1 MTSSTSGWL
10 DPVPYRELSERQ
22 QEILQFLWSC
32 SSPYS
37 PSFREIGEAVGLSTP
52 SAVRYQL
59 SELEDK
65 GWVRHHPRRP
75 RALEVR
81 RPDEQIPHRP
91 QALGT
96 AYRRVPELGLVPAG
110 SPNEVIEVSDDDWQL
125 PMELVGNGE
134 LFLLR
139 VRGDSM
145 IDAAIVDGDWVAV
158 RSQPNAENG
167 EIVVAVIEGEA
178 TVKTLH
184 RADGRVLLMP
194 HNPAYSPIPAENAK
208 IRGKVVAVLRRV

>member
-1 MTSSTSGWL
+1 M
-10 DPVPYRELSERQ
+10 
-22 QEILQFLWSC
+22 
-32 SSPYS
+32 
-37 PSFREIGEAVGLSTP
+37 
-52 SAVRYQL
+52 
-59 SELEDK
+59 
-65 GWVRHHPRRP
+65 RP
-75 RALEVR
+75 PGGRV
-81 RPDEQIPHRP
+81 PHRP
-91 QALGT
+91 EAPGT

-110 SPNEVIEVSDDDWQL
+110 SPREAIEVSDDDWQL
-125 PMELVGNGE
+125 PAELVGNGD

-167 EIVVAVIEGEA
+167 EIVVAMIDGQA
-178 TVKTLH
+178 TVKTWH
-184 RADGRVLLMP
+184 QADGRVLLMP